1 MAACWLASCR
11 ASLCFSFSTVPPRWS
26 WLATDPCL
34 STTCLMAHVFCLIAG
49 PLFAGE
55 PPPRILQSGMERATY
70 PTPKPSV
77 APFSQ
82 DPHDVPLLTANFLS
96 HRSLLGPLLSSR
108 TKSLPRSKE
117 TRFVL
122 RRAVLPAWNP
132 TSPPSQA
139 NTAPTYSSGFTSD
152 LSLRKPFLTA
162 TSLSFHPGR
171 VRFRGLP

>member
-26 WLATDPCL
+26 WLATNPCL
-34 STTCLMAHVFCLIAG
+34 STTCLMAHVFCLVAG

-96 HRSLLGPLLSSR
+96 HCSLLGPLLSSR
-108 TKSLPRSKE
+108 TKSLLRSKE
-117 TRFVL
+117 TRFFLSTCCSACLEPHFSAFSGQHSSYLLVRIHFRSL
-122 RRAVLPAWNP
+122 LEKAFPDSHLSVLPP
-132 TSPPSQA
+132 RQS
-139 NTAPTYSSGFTSD
+139 
-152 LSLRKPFLTA
+152 
-162 TSLSFHPGR
+162 
-171 VRFRGLP
+171 